1 MNCSRH
7 ATTAAPMSVEFS
19 GQESWSWLPRPPPG
33 ALPNPGFET
42 GPPAFQGLIVWR
54 LLIVDSISLI
64 DMAYWIYLFLFV
76 GVLVV
81 CVFQEIGSFYPS
93 YHICGH
99 RVVYSILLLS
109 PNACGNCSDGPSL
122 LSHYNNLPF
131 LFLFLAYIPR
141 NLSILFTFFS
151 QITSFW
157 FHFLKNWFPIFNFI
171 DFCSSLLSFL
181 LFGFLLAYITFF
193 SLVS

>member
-1 MNCSRH
+1 M
-7 ATTAAPMSVEFS
+7 EFS
-19 GQESWSWLPRPPPG
+19 SQEYWSWLPRPSPG
-33 ALPNPGFET
+33 YLPNPGIEP
-42 GPPAFQGLIVWR
+42 GPPAFQGVIFWKIINCWFNLFNR
-54 LLIVDSISLI
+54 YGLLNLPISL
-64 DMAYWIYLFLFV
+64 
-76 GVLVV
+76 
-81 CVFQEIGSFYPS
+81 CRSFGRLCPS
-93 YHICGH
+93 GNWFIVPKLSHLWH
-99 RVVYSILLLS
+99 RVVYSFLLLS
-109 PNACGNCSDGPSL
+109 PNVCGNCSDGPSL
-122 LSHYNNLPF
+122 ISHYNNLLF

-157 FHFLKNWFPIFNFI
+157 FHLKKNWYPIFNFI